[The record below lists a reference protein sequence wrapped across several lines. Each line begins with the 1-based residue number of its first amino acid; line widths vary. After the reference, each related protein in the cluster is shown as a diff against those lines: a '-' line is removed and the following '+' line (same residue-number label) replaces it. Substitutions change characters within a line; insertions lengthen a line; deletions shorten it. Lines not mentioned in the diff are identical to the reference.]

1 MVVVILV
8 LVVRMRVVVVITGRP
23 TGVQIGSVGS
33 NGPAAAALQV
43 LIDITLVLVGGGGR
57 IVGAAHVRV
66 PTLHH
71 ENLLHLPVVEVV
83 QLADGRL
90 RAVDQVEDD
99 GGGARTGDE

>member
-1 MVVVILV
+1 MLV
-8 LVVRMRVVVVITGRP
+8 KNHKR
-23 TGVQIGSVGS
+23 QIA
-33 NGPAAAALQV
+33 NTH
-43 LIDITLVLVGGGGR
+43 IDITLVLVGGGGR